1 MMCFSTEDSA
11 QDTTESKR
19 RRGHKGQLL
28 FHALA
33 VAEHPPEE
41 VVPLVKKYEEF
52 KMIIFD

>member
-1 MMCFSTEDSA
+1 MRFSTEDSTL
-11 QDTTESKR
+11 DTTESKR
-19 RRGHKGQLL
+19 KRGHKGQFL

-41 VVPLVKKYEEF
+41 VVALIKKYVDF